1 MTVMEQADQPTEQRP
16 NTPPFNEEAWIKLI
30 FLLSDTQDW
39 LNELAGKAFIQV
51 PMKNRKRL
59 MRKTYYLPL
68 SSLAHILERHH
79 IKIPRHPGTGKFTI
93 PVPEILSHLRDI
105 SVEPVVSL
113 AGSLDFRRTV
123 NVGKIVG
130 FDQDQLPTTYITV
143 LTDAGG
149 RIMTAFPGIHFTL
162 QSESNQE

>member
-1 MTVMEQADQPTEQRP
+1 MEQVEPVK

-39 LNELAGKAFIQV
+39 LNELANGAVMQV
-51 PMKNRKRL
+51 PIKNKKRL
-59 MRKTYYLPL
+59 LRKTYYLTV

-79 IKIPRHPGTGKFTI
+79 YKVPRHPGTGKFTI
-93 PVPEILSHLRDI
+93 LVPEMLSYLRDI
-105 SVEPVVSL
+105 SSEPGTPL
-113 AGSLDFRRTV
+113 AGSLDFKRTV

-130 FDQDQLPTTYITV
+130 FDHDQLPTTFITV

-149 RIMTAFPGIHFTL
+149 RILTAFPGIHFTL
-162 QSESNQE
+162 PTETNQE

>member
-1 MTVMEQADQPTEQRP
+1 MEQTVQPTEQKS

-39 LNELAGKAFIQV
+39 LNQLASGALMQV
-51 PMKNRKRL
+51 PIKNKKRL
-59 MRKTYYLPL
+59 LRKTYYLTV

-79 IKIPRHPGTGKFTI
+79 YKVPRHPGTGKFTI
-93 PVPEILSHLRDI
+93 PVPEILSYLRDI
-105 SVEPVVSL
+105 SAEPGIPL

-130 FDQDQLPTTYITV
+130 FDHDQLHTTYITV

-149 RIMTAFPGIHFTL
+149 RILTAFPGIHFRL
-162 QSESNQE
+162 QAENNQE